1 MHVTINHRTMTPLL
15 RQKRAAVEVA
25 LRRNRESTYTEPIMK
40 KSGQPKSPEEIDE
53 IKSYL
58 TDFYKTIYKRNDEC
72 HTILKDHPNT
82 VAVHF
87 ANLVPSQISYE
98 DFWQRYFF
106 RCSEERIIS
115 EWDRAAEKARKE
127 RAVRV
132 EEFQQSLQKSIRNI
146 QDTLEVAAGGGANVP
161 AGGGHARG
169 ASSVG
174 KDAFLPPLLGPDAP
188 DVKTT
193 PLTKPDANASTVEE
207 NKIPDREANVSSGR
221 ISPAPK
227 TAAGEKTREN
237 ESTPG
242 ALTLTPAASR
252 EEEPQ
257 KPQTLQEMVAA
268 ANEVERNS
276 PRSRQVRVVSP
287 KTEPKVI
294 SFWKNPGD
302 GDSSPSN
309 EDLSIPNLVKENSAA
324 KEDASSSVAKG
335 AKRESTTIPHDL
347 KRTGSKVADRELTA
361 PKKRKVDLPAAAERG
376 EPDLN
381 KSSKMSNTSVILLL
395 LPAIIGLLIAML
407 FNSDL
412 ACAAAKPGKNLS
424 GQDFYS
430 EAPFWASP
438 AMKKDIF
445 SLVCPGRVRTSLEW
459 TAMGGGRGKSKL
471 YRLTLRD
478 LDALGGSKIRPLYD
492 KRNLESGAVSP
503 TFITVINKK
512 ESKEKIGAPWAL

>member
-1 MHVTINHRTMTPLL
+1 
-15 RQKRAAVEVA
+15 
-25 LRRNRESTYTEPIMK
+25 MK
-40 KSGQPKSPEEIDE
+40 KSGQPKSPEEIAD

-58 TDFYKTIYKRNDEC
+58 TDFYKTIYKRSDEC
-72 HTILKDHPNT
+72 QIILREHPNT
-82 VAVHF
+82 VAVHY

-132 EEFQQSLQKSIRNI
+132 EEIQQSLQKSIRNI
-146 QDTLEVAAGGGANVP
+146 QDTLEVAAAGGANVP
-161 AGGGHARG
+161 TGDGHNRG

-188 DVKTT
+188 DVRTPPTNKT
-193 PLTKPDANASTVEE
+193 DANACTVEE

-221 ISPAPK
+221 TSPTPK
-227 TAAGEKTREN
+227 TAAGETTREN
-237 ESTPG
+237 ESTPA
-242 ALTLTPAASR
+242 ALTLTPTSTALR
-252 EEEPQ
+252 EEQAQ

-302 GDSSPSN
+302 GDEPLRSGSSPSG
-309 EDLSIPNLVKENSAA
+309 EDLSIPNLVQKDSAV
-324 KEDASSSVAKG
+324 KGDASSSVAKMKIIGKESDRKLPKSENDKEG
-335 AKRESTTIPHDL
+335 ANRKGAAIPHDL
-347 KRTGSKVADRELTA
+347 KRTGSKVADRESTA
-361 PKKRKVDLPAAAERG
+361 PKKRKVDSPATERD
-376 EPDLN
+376 EPALDE
-381 KSSKMSNTSVILLL
+381 SSKMSNTSVILLI

-412 ACAAAKPGKNLS
+412 ACAAAKPGMNLS
-424 GQDFYS
+424 DENFHS

-438 AMKKDIF
+438 ATKKDIF
-445 SLVCPGRVRTSLEW
+445 SLICPGRVRTRLEW
-459 TAMGGGRGKSKL
+459 TAIGGGRGRGKSKL

-478 LDALGGSKIRPLYD
+478 LDASEGSKIRPLYD
-492 KRNLESGAVSP
+492 KRNLESGTVSP
-503 TFITVINKK
+503 TFVTVINKK
-512 ESKEKIGAPWAL
+512 GNKEKISAPWAL